1 MFQKF
6 AYDHTATNRAKRLA
20 ARPAATP
27 RRKKWAK
34 QINLWALLDNDT
46 LALVLSR
53 CGEQACVRLSGLDRR
68 TNGVAKRALKQLLQ
82 LSESQWQTFRA
93 VVERRESVFISG
105 APGTGKSHLLRVIR
119 ERMSRDVV
127 WTASTGAAAEKIEAR
142 TLHSAFCI
150 SIDDPLNAKLTAK
163 TCRRLRPGLAKLR
176 TLVIDEVS
184 ILKGWLLDYVL
195 RVLENLTFHPGAVQF
210 VLCGDPL
217 QLGEVNGS
225 LAKAPSRKQHPQGPS
240 PFWTAELFERRTV
253 RPYVLVENFRQ
264 GDCAQFT
271 SILNRARIGKAS
283 LVDMQWLLANARQSQ
298 GHGPTDG
305 SWEDRVRAAWVLN
318 TSSATP
324 RPICLFCHRQ
334 KVLQFND
341 RCMNAHVA
349 QLGRTYH
356 ATKTNGNADHSL
368 PSLALKVGGRVILTR
383 NLREQPKL
391 FNGSMGTVDR
401 LEAHWVGVRFDN
413 GIRWGVKRVAWSTRD
428 DVLHLP
434 LEVGYAATIHKAQG
448 ATLESACVDLTGAFN
463 PGHAYVAL
471 SRVRK
476 VGDMEILGL
485 DLRKLNHVNW
495 EALRFYNRVKEA
507 SEAHIQALSE
517 GEETRGK

>member
-1 MFQKF
+1 MFEKF
-6 AYDHTATNRAKRLA
+6 AYDRNATKRAKRLE
-20 ARPAATP
+20 ARPVATP
-27 RRKKWAK
+27 RRKKWSAK
-34 QINLWALLDNDT
+34 TNLWDLLDNDT
-46 LALVLSR
+46 LTLVLSH
-53 CGEQACVRLSGLDRR
+53 CGERECVALSGLDRR
-68 TNGVAKRALKQLLQ
+68 TNGMAKRALKQCMQ

-119 ERMSRDVV
+119 ERMSRDTV

-142 TLHSAFCI
+142 TLHSTFCI
-150 SIDDPLNAKLTAK
+150 AFDDALNAKRTASS
-163 TCRRLRPGLAKLR
+163 CRRLRPDLVKMR

-195 RVLENLTFHPGAVQF
+195 RVLETLLFHPGAVQF

-217 QLGEVNGS
+217 QLGEVNES
-225 LAKAPSRKQHPQGPS
+225 PSKPTPAGHPKGPS
-240 PFWTAELFERRTV
+240 PFWTAELFERRKV

-264 GDCAQFT
+264 GEGAEFT

-283 LVDMQWLLANARQSQ
+283 LVDMKWLLANARSSQ
-298 GHGPTDG
+298 GHGPTNQPWADQ
-305 SWEDRVRAAWVLN
+305 VRRAWAIN
-318 TSSATP
+318 ASSAIP
-324 RPICLFCHRQ
+324 RPMCLFCHRQ
-334 KVLQFND
+334 RVQEFND
-341 RCMNAHVA
+341 GCMSARVMA
-349 QLGRTYH
+349 LGRVYY
-356 ATKTNGNADHSL
+356 AVRSNGNTDHSL
-368 PSLALKVGGRVILTR
+368 PGLSLKVGGRVMLTR

-391 FNGSMGTVDR
+391 FNGSMGTIER
-401 LEAHWVGVRFDN
+401 LETQWVGVHFDN
-413 GIRWGVKRVAWSTRD
+413 GIRMRVKRVVWSTRD
-428 DVLHLP
+428 DVMHLP

-448 ATLESACVDLTGAFN
+448 ATLDSACVDLTGAFN

-471 SRVRK
+471 SRVRE

-495 EALRFYNRVKEA
+495 EALRFYNRIKER

-517 GEETRGK
+517 GEETRGVL